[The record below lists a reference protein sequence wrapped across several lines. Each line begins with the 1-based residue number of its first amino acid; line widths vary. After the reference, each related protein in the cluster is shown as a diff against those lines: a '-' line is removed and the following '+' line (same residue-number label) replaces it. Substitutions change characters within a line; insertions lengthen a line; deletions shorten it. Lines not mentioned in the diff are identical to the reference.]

1 MSKEFSVADM
11 AIYVEM
17 FRTIVKNRQV
27 KGKLNYEEFREL
39 RRQIVLAEYEF
50 REIDDMLLQNHKNK
64 RLNDGF

>member
-1 MSKEFSVADM
+1 M
-11 AIYVEM
+11 AMYVEM
-17 FRTIVKNRQV
+17 FRTIVEYRYS

-64 RLNDGF
+64 RINDGFLC

>member
-1 MSKEFSVADM
+1 M

-50 REIDDMLLQNHKNK
+50 REIDDMLLQIHKNK

>member
-1 MSKEFSVADM
+1 M

-39 RRQIVLAEYEF
+39 RRQIVLAEHEF
-50 REIDDMLLQNHKNK
+50 REIHDMLLQNHKNK

>member
-1 MSKEFSVADM
+1 M

-64 RLNDGF
+64 RLNDGFLC

>member
-1 MSKEFSVADM
+1 M
-11 AIYVEM
+11 AMYVEM

-39 RRQIVLAEYEF
+39 RRQIVLAEHEF